1 MPATPCPLDSRP
13 ACARVISL
21 AMILIM
27 LGACHQLSA
36 VREPHPGHVMETH
49 AMTTPATSDPT
60 RAQLSAQ
67 QAMERFLG
75 LIRATR
81 TLQDITPE
89 SMHEAM
95 GVDIRSVSPD
105 HYGYGQALPGNWAFS
120 VERHAGGAGPQVNL
134 SFSPIPGKNASPE
147 AACEPDFAHFADALL
162 GMGFTRRASH
172 GEHNRWLFDYF
183 ERPGMRV
190 EVYPRTPRSD
200 RGAPTGPICVDK
212 VLIR

>member
-1 MPATPCPLDSRP
+1 
-13 ACARVISL
+13 
-21 AMILIM
+21 MILTM
-27 LGACHQLSA
+27 LGACRGLPA
-36 VREPHPGHVMETH
+36 APKPHPEHAMETH
-49 AMTTPATSDPT
+49 PMTTPATSDPT
-60 RAQLSAQ
+60 RVQLSAQ
-67 QAMERFLG
+67 QAMERFLD

-95 GVDIRSVSPD
+95 GVDIQSVSPD

-120 VERHAGGAGPQVNL
+120 VERKDAGGAGPQVNL
-134 SFSPIPGKNASPE
+134 SFSPIPGKSASPE
-147 AACEPDFAHFADALL
+147 GACEPDFAHFADALL
-162 GMGFTRRASH
+162 GMGFTRHASH
-172 GEHNRWLFDYF
+172 GEHSRWLFDYF